1 MPATVAADVARQELS
16 GLGKSHWRP
25 FPGQN
30 ITSPGMPVQ
39 PGGTAPATRAAGK
52 AAAARQGRSGGIS
65 PPTTFCAARFFKGIS
80 PCKSVRGFN
89 HITPR
94 VERRG
99 SRRVRAGG
107 EPHLTGF
114 AADSDGGV
122 RDRIP
127 TPTHCSSLARSS
139 LEHPR
144 PRGSAWDGS
153 VLGLETPPR
162 ERPAARQSE
171 PEMPIKQPRTLLRHW
186 HL

>member
-39 PGGTAPATRAAGK
+39 PGGTAGK